1 MINGPMITLLLAL
14 AAGAG
19 GFWFGSDYKEK
30 SMIAMVEK
38 ERDDFMKGAVMVGE
52 ELAKVKVVQKNT
64 TQILEREIR
73 KEIQYQECKHTPE
86 ALKVINDALKGG
98 AK

>member
-1 MINGPMITLLLAL
+1 MNWPAIALLLIAL
-14 AAGAG
+14 SGAG

-30 SMIAMVEK
+30 SMVAAMEK